1 MTANKY
7 NVKMC
12 VHAVSSEAIYL
23 IETLVGFYIL

>member
-7 NVKMC
+7 NVKVC
-12 VHAVSSEAIYL
+12 VHAVSWKPYL